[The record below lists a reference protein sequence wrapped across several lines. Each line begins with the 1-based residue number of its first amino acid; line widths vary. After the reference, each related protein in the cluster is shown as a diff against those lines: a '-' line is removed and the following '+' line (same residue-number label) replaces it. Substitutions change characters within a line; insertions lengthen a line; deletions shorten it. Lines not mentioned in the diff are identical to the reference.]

1 MPQRGPPPPSASYT
15 WKFDDGTDDEST
27 DSGDQIVA
35 SRRISEETIL
45 PVVVPS
51 TSSSADENDDD
62 LEDDKGDDVK
72 SKEEGEPEDDDDSE
86 WGSWAAALIP
96 SASKH
101 KQQSSKQRNNNK
113 SKKNKNKK
121 NKKKQQQKEKK
132 KAVVVK
138 KNLSFGTVRIQRHD
152 RCLGV
157 DVVPLDGSWPLG
169 IGNRLVEVAIE
180 ELSVDEHEEQI
191 QQRLRE
197 RLAKLDPDES
207 ARLRRQHVD
216 DVLETRQWDYRS
228 SAKNPLFHLV
238 TEFHRM
244 ELLLRYSEP
253 DHGHDA
259 VVVVPSAEHHYKTS
273 PSTSSNKQRK
283 QLSSS
288 STRRDSSHAERFDDL
303 FTKADVSHFRG
314 ELEDIRAR
322 RSIKDATGC
331 SCHRL
336 KVYLPPEHGAS
347 GKTAQKKRLAV
358 TKLKNELRKRNLLPK
373 DNDPSASSSSR
384 EQLERILHDAVEK
397 EGCCDYDC
405 PCYQNGIGCQSDAC
419 DCWQQQ
425 PSSNDNNTTSSM
437 TTQDIR
443 DRCGNRHGMY
453 TVDGTVIDEYRR
465 NVLEKLTYCPPVQ
478 QQDEEN
484 HHTTAHTPQLLNHS
498 NNKKFIGRNLPK
510 LAT

>member
-1 MPQRGPPPPSASYT
+1 
-15 WKFDDGTDDEST
+15 
-27 DSGDQIVA
+27 
-35 SRRISEETIL
+35 
-45 PVVVPS
+45 
-51 TSSSADENDDD
+51 
-62 LEDDKGDDVK
+62 
-72 SKEEGEPEDDDDSE
+72 
-86 WGSWAAALIP
+86 
-96 SASKH
+96 
-101 KQQSSKQRNNNK
+101 
-113 SKKNKNKK
+113 
-121 NKKKQQQKEKK
+121 
-132 KAVVVK
+132 
-138 KNLSFGTVRIQRHD
+138 
-152 RCLGV
+152 LGI

-169 IGNRLVEVAIE
+169 IGNRLVELAIE
-180 ELSVDEHEEQI
+180 ELSVDQYEEQKEL
-191 QQRLRE
+191 RLRE
-197 RLAKLDPDES
+197 RLAKLDS
-207 ARLRRQHVD
+207 ALHDD

-238 TEFHRM
+238 TESNRM

-253 DHGHDA
+253 DNNGHDA
-259 VVVVPSAEHHYKTS
+259 VVVPSADHHNNKTS

-288 STRRDSSHAERFDDL
+288 SSTTRRDSTHAERFDDL
-303 FTKADVSHFRG
+303 FTKADVSHFRV

-358 TKLKNELRKRNLLPK
+358 TKLKSELRKRNLLPK
-373 DNDPSASSSSR
+373 DNDHSASSSR

>member
-27 DSGDQIVA
+27 DSGDQIVGA
-35 SRRISEETIL
+35 SRISEETIL

-51 TSSSADENDDD
+51 TSSSVDENDGV
-62 LEDDKGDDVK
+62 EDDKGDDLNT
-72 SKEEGEPEDDDDSE
+72 KEDEPEDDDSE
-86 WGSWAAALIP
+86 WGSWAALIP

-101 KQQSSKQRNNNK
+101 KQQSSKNNK
-113 SKKNKNKK
+113 GKKSK
-121 NKKKQQQKEKK
+121 NKKKKKQQQQKEKK
-132 KAVVVK
+132 KAVTVAVVK
-138 KNLSFGTVRIQRHD
+138 KNLSFGTVQIQRHE
-152 RCLGV
+152 RCLGI

-169 IGNRLVEVAIE
+169 IGTRLVEHAIE
-180 ELSVDEHEEQI
+180 ELSVDQYEEQK
-191 QQRLRE
+191 QQQLRE
-197 RLAKLDPDES
+197 RLAKLDPAES
-207 ARLRRQHVD
+207 ARLRPPHN

-238 TEFHRM
+238 TESNRM

-253 DHGHDA
+253 ENGHDA
-259 VVVVPSAEHHYKTS
+259 VVERSADHHHKTS
-273 PSTSSNKQRK
+273 PSTSNNKQRK

-303 FTKADVSHFRG
+303 FTKADVSHFRV

-336 KVYLPPEHGAS
+336 KVYLPPEHGTS

-358 TKLKNELRKRNLLPK
+358 NKLKSELRKRNLLPK
-373 DNDPSASSSSR
+373 DNDHSASSSSR

-425 PSSNDNNTTSSM
+425 PSSNDNITASSM